1 MSLEVKLLLRIYTH
15 LVTSWV
21 RLNHIPPAMRKHPV
35 IEPSDL
41 GFAEDIFE
49 TEDITRRVVVSV
61 RHGEEAELV

>member
-21 RLNHIPPAMRKHPV
+21 RLDHVPPAVRKHPV
-35 IEPSDL
+35 LEPSDL

-49 TEDITRRVVVSV
+49 TEDITRRVVVGV
-61 RHGEEAELV
+61 RHGREVELV

>member
-21 RLNHIPPAMRKHPV
+21 CFDHVPPAMRKRPV
-35 IEPSDL
+35 VEPSDL

-49 TEDITRRVVVSV
+49 TEDITRRVVVGM
-61 RHGEEAELV
+61 RHGREVELV